1 MSGKLWTLTQDAYKK
16 VILINAQKRTPLTL
30 LLGVLFLLDVHFSA
44 LAAEPKTQTRFESE
58 ANEQT
63 SAYTDRTAGFSL
75 SLPKDFRLSSEQPG
89 LLYFQSAER
98 SGTMIIRTV
107 PGLSLSNVQT
117 RLRNGLSAQS
127 ITMKPTGSPETL
139 RLQGAQGLMIDAQ
152 GHMRGREISGKLASI
167 FGPNGQ
173 GYMVLISSVREHW
186 LGLQSTAEKMLS
198 SFKVIRAQPG
208 FEHERW
214 EYRLSGAALVHYG
227 QQQKYIRG
235 AAYAEVY
242 QFCRDGTF
250 RSGFN
255 TDQAQLDG
263 WRRDSFSMG
272 LKSKGTWSVSYDENY
287 AYLTLTNNPNPR
299 QMFVLSESTGR
310 ILMNSVPFQ
319 FATNKLCP

>member
-1 MSGKLWTLTQDAYKK
+1 M
-16 VILINAQKRTPLTL
+16 LIYAQKRILLTL
-30 LLGVLFLLDVHFSA
+30 LLVVLSLLNIHFSTF
-44 LAAEPKTQTRFESE
+44 AAEPKTQTSFKSE
-58 ANEQT
+58 VNAQT
-63 SAYTDRTAGFSL
+63 KAYTDRTAGFSL
-75 SLPKDFRLSSEQPG
+75 QLPQDFRLSSEKAG

-107 PGLSLSNVQT
+107 PGLSLSNVQV
-117 RLRNGLSAQS
+117 RLRNGLSAES
-127 ITMKPTGSPETL
+127 ITIKPTGSPETL
-139 RLQGAQGLMIDAQ
+139 RLQGAQGLMIDAG

-186 LGLQSTAEKMLS
+186 LDLQSTAKKVLS

-235 AAYAEVY
+235 PPYAEAY

-255 TDQAQLDG
+255 TTQTQFDG
-263 WRRDSFSMG
+263 WRRHRSSTG
-272 LKSKGTWSVSYDENY
+272 HKSKGTWSVSYDDNY
-287 AYLTLTNNPNPR
+287 AYLTLASNLNPR

-310 ILMNSVPFQ
+310 VLMNSVPFQ
-319 FATNKLCP
+319 FATNELCP